1 MSITVDTTSWESGK
15 DYPEWM
21 NEISIAT
28 ISKGY
33 LLADETPK
41 KAFRRVASTV
51 ARRLDRPDMENKFFR
66 YMWKGWLNLA

>member
-1 MSITVDTTSWESGK
+1 MLTGLTHFKKKHMSIIVDTTSWEAGK

-41 KAFRRVASTV
+41 KAFRRVA
-51 ARRLDRPDMENKFFR
+51 D
-66 YMWKGWLNLA
+66 